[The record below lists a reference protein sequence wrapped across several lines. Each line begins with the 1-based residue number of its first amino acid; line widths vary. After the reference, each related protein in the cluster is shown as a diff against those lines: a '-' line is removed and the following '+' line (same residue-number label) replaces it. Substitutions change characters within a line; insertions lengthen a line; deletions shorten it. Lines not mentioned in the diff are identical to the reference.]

1 MCLSLLFAHPSAYA
15 SVQASY
21 QNAGAIC
28 DNAARNELAEMNW
41 DDMRVFLA
49 LARTG
54 TLARAAQAV
63 GQNATTIARRLSR
76 LEGALGLILF
86 EHGVSGHILT
96 EGGHRLLAYAETM
109 EAGARALQQ
118 QAEAGAELGGTIR
131 LSVSEGFGTGF
142 VAPRLVRF
150 AGRHPGIAVDLIAST
165 GFLNPSRREAD
176 VAIML
181 ARPKGGPLI
190 AARLTD
196 YRLGVYASEAYL
208 AASGPVDTID
218 ALTRQRLVGYVPD
231 LIYAPELRYLAEV
244 DERLEPAI
252 RSSSITAQARLIASG
267 AGCGILPCFLGD
279 GMPGVARLLPDK
291 AEIQRS
297 FWLVVHR
304 DMRRVARIEAFIAWL
319 REEVSAA
326 QALLAGRGA

>member
-1 MCLSLLFAHPSAYA
+1 M
-15 SVQASY
+15 SVKTA
-21 QNAGAIC
+21 
-28 DNAARNELAEMNW
+28 MNW

-49 LARTG
+49 LARTA
-54 TLARAAQAV
+54 TLARAAQSV
-63 GQNATTIARRLSR
+63 GQNATTIARRLAR
-76 LEGALGLILF
+76 LESALGLILF
-86 EHGVSGHILT
+86 EHGASGQSLT
-96 EGGHRLLAYAETM
+96 EGGHRLLAYAEAM

-150 AGRHPGIAVDLIAST
+150 GERHPGVAVDLIAST

-190 AARLTD
+190 AAKLTD
-196 YRLGVYASEAYL
+196 YRLGVYASGAYL
-208 AASGPVDTID
+208 GASGPVESID

-279 GMPGVARLLPDK
+279 AMSGLVRLL
-291 AEIQRS
+291 AREVAIQRS

-304 DMRRVARIEAFIAWL
+304 DMRRVARVEAFIAWL
-319 REEVSAA
+319 REEVAVA
-326 QALLAGRGA
+326 QPLLAGRVSSGHVA

>member
-1 MCLSLLFAHPSAYA
+1 
-15 SVQASY
+15 
-21 QNAGAIC
+21 
-28 DNAARNELAEMNW
+28 MNW

-49 LARTG
+49 LARSG
-54 TLARAAQAV
+54 TLARAGAIV
-63 GQNATTIARRLSR
+63 GQDATTIARRIQR
-76 LEGALGLILF
+76 LEAALATTLF
-86 EHGVSGHILT
+86 EHGATGQSLT
-96 EGGHRLLAYAETM
+96 ESGHRLLAYAEAM
-109 EAGARALQQ
+109 EAGARAVQQ
-118 QAEAGAELGGTIR
+118 QAEEGAGLGGTIR
-131 LSVSEGFGTGF
+131 ISVSEGFGQGF
-142 VAPRLVRF
+142 MAPRLAAF
-150 AGRHPGIAVDLIAST
+150 AEAHPGVALDLIAST

-176 VAIML
+176 IAIML

-190 AARLTD
+190 AAKLTD

-208 AASGPVDTID
+208 AEAGLVESVE
-218 ALTRQRLVGYVPD
+218 ALTRRRLVGYVPD

-279 GMPGVARLLPDK
+279 TTPGLVRVLVREVAI
-291 AEIQRS
+291 ERS

-319 REEVSAA
+319 REEVASAQPSLLGIT
-326 QALLAGRGA
+326 QAPRISL